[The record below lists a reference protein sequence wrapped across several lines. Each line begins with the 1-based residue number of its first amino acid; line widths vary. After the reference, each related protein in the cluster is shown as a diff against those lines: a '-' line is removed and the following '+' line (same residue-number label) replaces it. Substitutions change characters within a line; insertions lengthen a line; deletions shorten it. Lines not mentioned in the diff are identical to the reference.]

1 MVCWPMSVRCSSRL
15 VDAEEIDSSSNPVTV
30 RSVQAI
36 EGTGEVGMDW
46 PATIA
51 EDPATMDEHRLIER
65 AKDGDLS
72 AFRALYRAH
81 VARVYALCLRLW
93 GDPEGA
99 EEIVQDVFVKLWTK
113 IGTFKGNSAF
123 SSWLHRLAVNR
134 TLDRIRSERRRNAW
148 EVDDESADERP
159 DASGGNTAPETRLAL
174 ERAIRVSRTVRGR
187 CWSSTTSKGSGT
199 TRSRNSRASRPELPR
214 RSSIERGSCSAN
226 G

>member
-1 MVCWPMSVRCSSRL
+1 MSVRCSSRL

-72 AFRALYRAH
+72 AFEALYRAH

-148 EVDDESADERP
+148 EVDDENADERP
-159 DASGGNTAPETRLAL
+159 DASGGSTTPETRLAL
-174 ERAIRVSRTVRGR
+174 ERAIRSLPDGARTVLVLHDIEGFRHDEIAELTGIA
-187 CWSSTTSKGSGT
+187 TGTSKAQIH
-199 TRSRNSRASRPELPR
+199 RARKLLR
-214 RSSIERGSCSAN
+214 ERMK
-226 G
+226 